1 LLAQCRHELAHEER
15 PAPGYAQAGVDDV
28 RSRSPTELCLE
39 ELDDGGSR
47 QRSETDHIGGGI
59 GRQPREQLSI
69 CAHFVRAG
77 RDYERD
83 VQLFEPSEQE
93 RQVPHGR
100 GVCPVRIVDHQEE
113 RARRGEVR
121 AQPVEAVEDR
131 KRGVDA
137 RRGLTIRRRSA
148 REPEQVGRHTGSGLQ
163 QIGTLELR
171 CLDQRR
177 LEQLPHD
184 PEGEVRLHL
193 RRT

>member
-1 LLAQCRHELAHEER
+1 MSLFSRLKASLQRTKDQLFQAFEEVVQQAD
-15 PAPGYAQAGVDDV
+15 APES
-28 RSRSPTELCLE
+28 RSRAVSIDTLEALE
-39 ELDDGGSR
+39 EVL
-47 QRSETDHIGGGI
+47 IM
-59 GRQPREQLSI
+59 
-69 CAHFVRAG
+69 A
-77 RDYERD
+77 D
-83 VQLFEPSEQE
+83 V
-93 RQVPHGR
+93 
-100 GVCPVRIVDHQEE
+100 GVGATAAIVQAVGK
-113 RARRGEVR
+113 RARRGEIR